1 MIIKTQHF
9 RVYIRDRYTIYGPLG
24 KNAYAQAFVQKT
36 GEKYHTFPQSL
47 FLPLSLPL
55 SFPPLTC
62 HGIFLLFNIVLR
74 KGKLKILAINMNFT
88 FHLHIGQWQF

>member
-36 GEKYHTFPQSL
+36 GGKYHTFPQSL

-62 HGIFLLFNIVLR
+62 HGIFCYLILF
-74 KGKLKILAINMNFT
+74 
-88 FHLHIGQWQF
+88 